1 MDKTI
6 IGTSINVK
14 ISGEVFGLKSDCP
27 AVFTRFIRFHRDF
40 LTAEG
45 PNFKISF
52 SRNGRKHRFSYLL
65 KRNNKGLNI
74 ALENEQ
80 LLRKSL
86 STKSLNV
93 YAHKTF
99 DLENFFRILL
109 SYYLSEKEGLFLHA
123 SCVEHNG
130 FAHLFC
136 GPSGAGK
143 STIAGLAEKK
153 QVLSDDLILI
163 RRINKDYR
171 AFATPFGLH
180 SSTTASVNLPIKALY
195 LLQQANKI
203 RLLRQSNRQALAKLV
218 SNLVFLGN
226 HSYRFDRIFGRLLAN
241 SHNFLKQI
249 PCYNL
254 DFTASRDLWKHL

>member
-1 MDKTI
+1 MAK
-6 IGTSINVK
+6 GVNSKNINVK
-14 ISGEVFGLKSDCP
+14 ISDEVFGLTSVAPGIFKR
-27 AVFTRFIRFHRDF
+27 FTKLHWDF
-40 LTAEG
+40 LTDEH
-45 PNFKISF
+45 PNFKINF
-52 SRNGRKHRFSYLL
+52 SHRGRERRFSYLI
-65 KRNNKGLNI
+65 KRKTNGLTVT
-74 ALENEQ
+74 LENEQ

-86 STKSLNV
+86 DTKNLEV

-109 SYYLSEKEGLFLHA
+109 SYYLSENEGLFLHA
-123 SCVEHNG
+123 SCIEHKG
-130 FAHLFC
+130 LAHLFC

-143 STIAGLAEKK
+143 STIAGLAGKRL
-153 QVLSDDLILI
+153 VLSDDLILI

-180 SSTTASVNLPIKALY
+180 SSNIANINLSIKALY
-195 LLQQANKI
+195 LLRQARRI
-203 RLLRQSNRQALAKLV
+203 RLQKHPYRETLAKLV

-226 HSYRFDRIFGRLLAN
+226 PVLQFDRLFDRLLVN

-254 DFTASRDLWKHL
+254 DFSINHNLWRYL